1 MSNKHINLDQLNHS
15 NAMSNKALECVMR
28 DVIDGMEEI
37 ANMAAFSQD
46 ASACFEI
53 IAITPAEQTDLS
65 TGAATGLHLD
75 EQTSADIIPI
85 RKGRKRAAA

>member
-53 IAITPAEQTDLS
+53 IDVTPAEQADLIV
-65 TGAATGLHLD
+65 AATV
-75 EQTSADIIPI
+75 SADIIPI